1 MVAAPGCG
9 RDTERLAKLADEV
22 GPQPI
27 ESQPSL
33 SRRELRLVSFR
44 DHDRPMQFVGTYQNT
59 DVFFKIAQQLA
70 K

>member
-1 MVAAPGCG
+1 MTPNALRNWRMKWVWS
-9 RDTERLAKLADEV
+9 
-22 GPQPI
+22 QPI

>member
-1 MVAAPGCG
+1 MKWVWS
-9 RDTERLAKLADEV
+9 
-22 GPQPI
+22 QPI